1 MKNKAGYPF
10 EQGLPVKVVLRL
22 LHADF
27 TKADYKLYLQT
38 SHWKNMRKEVFA
50 IQGSQCRMCG
60 TRKNLQVHHTPA
72 AYKRL
77 FREDPKRDLS
87 PTCKRCHR
95 KNH

>member
-27 TKADYKLYLQT
+27 TKDDYKLYLQT
-38 SHWKNMRKEVFA
+38 PHWKNMRKQVFA
-50 IQGSQCRMCG
+50 IQGSLCRMCG
-60 TRKNLQVHHTPA
+60 TRKNLQVHHLPA

-87 PTCKRCHR
+87 STCKRCHR